1 MATKN
6 NTPLE
11 RVEQARFVDWLEQQ
25 KLLFSA
31 TAQST
36 YTTSWTAKRLNH
48 ATGLRKGVPDMLV
61 VIPKDKS
68 KDGGGYCLF
77 IELKRLQGSSVS
89 KEQRVWLDSIN
100 ALETPY
106 TQAYIAKGAAEAI
119 KIVSHYLKNPDNSI
133 F

>member
-6 NTPLE
+6 DTPLE
-11 RVEQARFVDWLEQQ
+11 RYEQAAFVEWLELQG
-25 KLLFSA
+25 LLFSA

-36 YTTSWTAKRLNH
+36 YTTSWNQKRLNR

-61 VIPKDKS
+61 IVPKDKS
-68 KDGGGYCLF
+68 KDGKGYCLF
-77 IELKRLQGSSVS
+77 IELKRIKGSSVS

-106 TQAYIAKGAAEAI
+106 TQAYIAKGADEAI
-119 KIVSHYLKNPDNSI
+119 KIVGHYLRAVDNSI

>member
-1 MATKN
+1 MAAKN

-11 RVEQARFVDWLEQQ
+11 RVEQARFVDWLEKQN
-25 KLLFSA
+25 LLFSA

-36 YTTSWTAKRLNH
+36 YTTSWNQKRLNH

-61 VIPKDKS
+61 IIPKDKS

-77 IELKRLQGSSVS
+77 IELKRLRGGSVS
-89 KEQRVWLDSIN
+89 KEQKHWHDSIN
-100 ALETPY
+100 GLETPY
-106 TQAYIAKGAAEAI
+106 TQAYIAKGADEAI
-119 KIVSHYLKNPDNSI
+119 RIVSHYLKNPDNSI